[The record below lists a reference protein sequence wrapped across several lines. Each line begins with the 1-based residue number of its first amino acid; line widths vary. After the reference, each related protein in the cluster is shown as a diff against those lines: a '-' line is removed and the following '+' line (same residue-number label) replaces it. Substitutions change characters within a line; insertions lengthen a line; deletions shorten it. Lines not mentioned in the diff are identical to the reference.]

1 MTDAVAEA
9 VLRDSYTQTQAISIA
24 LVQAVSMIG
33 VDGRLIRQLEQVAGL
48 DRELE
53 HLPSVEAIA
62 ERRKERRGLLAPE
75 IAVVMAYSKIHLF
88 EELLESDLPED
99 PYLGLDLERYFPAP
113 LPERCSQAMHRHR
126 LRREIIATVV
136 ANQLVDRGG
145 ATFAFRLAEE
155 TGVATAQL
163 ARAYAVAREV
173 FEMRDFWGAVEA
185 LDNEIEAGTALWMLI
200 DGRRL
205 VDRATRW
212 LVRANSA
219 TIDIEACTR
228 RFLAGARALAAALP
242 GVLEGLD
249 RESFDARLAELEDA
263 GVPSG
268 LARRVASM
276 PALLSAF
283 DIVEDAGMTERPQP
297 IVTAVYFAIGARLG
311 LDWLRDRILEL
322 ARADRWQALARAA
335 LRDELYQLHRALTR
349 DVLASVGDQA
359 DSESAISAW
368 LERNEGPIRR
378 AESVLADVKASQ
390 IYDTTT
396 LPVALR
402 ELKNLVSE
410 DGYDTRA
417 VRL

>member
-1 MTDAVAEA
+1 
-9 VLRDSYTQTQAISIA
+9 
-24 LVQAVSMIG
+24 
-33 VDGRLIRQLEQVAGL
+33 
-48 DRELE
+48 
-53 HLPSVEAIA
+53 
-62 ERRKERRGLLAPE
+62 
-75 IAVVMAYSKIHLF
+75 
-88 EELLESDLPED
+88 
-99 PYLGLDLERYFPAP
+99 
-113 LPERCSQAMHRHR
+113 
-126 LRREIIATVV
+126 
-136 ANQLVDRGG
+136 
-145 ATFAFRLAEE
+145 
-155 TGVATAQL
+155 
-163 ARAYAVAREV
+163 
-173 FEMRDFWGAVEA
+173 
-185 LDNEIEAGTALWMLI
+185 
-200 DGRRL
+200 
-205 VDRATRW
+205 
-212 LVRANSA
+212 
-219 TIDIEACTR
+219 
-228 RFLAGARALAAALP
+228 
-242 GVLEGLD
+242 
-249 RESFDARLAELEDA
+249 
-263 GVPSG
+263 
-268 LARRVASM
+268 M